1 MANLLPT
8 VDIFQHRNS
17 RLRYTNG
24 KQKGKETTFLY
35 YTQRL
40 FLANL

>member
-17 RLRYTNG
+17 R
-24 KQKGKETTFLY
+24 
-35 YTQRL
+35 
-40 FLANL
+40 